1 MAMTIGSNGTT
12 PPLAS
17 GNPDSAEVGAGQLA
31 PSIIPR
37 SSWYALALL
46 FLVNMFGYA
55 DRMALSMLQEQIKAE
70 LHTTDQ
76 QMGLLLGLAFALFYS
91 VLGIPLARLA
101 DRVSRPKLLAAC
113 LVAWSVMT
121 AVSGLSRNFTQLF
134 IARMGVGV
142 GEAGC
147 VPPAHSLIGELFPRD
162 KRALGV
168 GIFQSGAVL
177 GLSAGMLV
185 IGILGEHFG
194 WRVAFQV
201 VGLAGLPLAL
211 LLLLTV
217 RDPRSA
223 QVVEE
228 TRESARQA
236 LSALLGRRA
245 FRHLLLAYSIG
256 SICSF
261 GIIQW
266 VPSFLMR
273 SFGMS
278 MVEVGAW
285 AGLASLISSVSGL
298 LLGGVLVAWLVKR
311 DARWELWLPAI
322 TMGASVPMFVL
333 MCLSPMAWMA
343 IAMKMLANFL
353 GAVGSGVALAT
364 IQSFAEPHRR
374 ATAVSL
380 VLFMSALLGQGL
392 GPFLIGTLSD
402 MLAPTFG
409 RESLRYALLISCS
422 MLAWSVV
429 HYMLSARTSRNDQV
443 D

>member
-1 MAMTIGSNGTT
+1 MTESMQ
-12 PPLAS
+12 AS
-17 GNPDSAEVGAGQLA
+17 GSLPPVTSADADSK
-31 PSIIPR
+31 IPL

-46 FLVNMFGYA
+46 FLVNMFAYA
-55 DRMALSMLQEQIKAE
+55 DRMALAMLQEQIKAE
-70 LHTTDQ
+70 LHTTDA

-91 VLGIPLARLA
+91 TLGIPLARLA
-101 DRVSRPKLLAAC
+101 DRMSRPKLLAAC
-113 LVAWSVMT
+113 LCAWSAMT
-121 AVSGLSRNFTQLF
+121 AVSGLCRNFTQLF

-147 VPPAHSLIGELFPRD
+147 VPPAHSLIGELFPLD

-168 GIFQSGAVL
+168 GIFQSGAVV

-201 VGLAGLPLAL
+201 IGLTGLPLAL
-211 LLLLTV
+211 LMLLTL

-236 LSALLGRRA
+236 LGALLRRRA
-245 FRHLLLAYSIG
+245 FVHLLLAYSVG
-256 SICSF
+256 SICTF

-273 SFGMS
+273 SFGMG

-285 AGLASLISSVSGL
+285 SGLASLISSVSGL

-322 TMGASVPMFVL
+322 TMGAAIPMFVL
-333 MCLSPMAWMA
+333 MCLSPEAWMA
-343 IAMKMLANFL
+343 IAMKMMANFL

-380 VLFMSALLGQGL
+380 VLFLSALLGQGL
-392 GPFLIGTLSD
+392 GPFLIGLFSD
-402 MLAPTFG
+402 LLTPAFG

-422 MLAWSVV
+422 MLVWSVV
-429 HYMLSARTSRNDQV
+429 HYMLSARTSRRDQV

>member
-1 MAMTIGSNGTT
+1 MEQTEESHDG
-12 PPLAS
+12 AS
-17 GNPDSAEVGAGQLA
+17 SGAGA
-31 PSIIPR
+31 SAKIPL

-46 FLVNMFGYA
+46 FLVNMFAYG
-55 DRMALSMLQEQIKAE
+55 DRMALAMLQEQIKAE

-101 DRVSRPKLLAAC
+101 DRISRPKLLAVC
-113 LVAWSVMT
+113 LVAWSIMT
-121 AVSGLSRNFTQLF
+121 AASGYCRNFNQLF

-147 VPPAHSLIGELFPRD
+147 VPAGHSLIGHLFPRE

-168 GIFQSGAVL
+168 GIFQSGAVV

-185 IGILGEHFG
+185 IGVLGERFG
-194 WRVAFQV
+194 WRAAFQV
-201 VGLAGLPLAL
+201 IGLAGLPLAAL
-211 LLLLTV
+211 MLLTL
-217 RDPRSA
+217 RDTRSA
-223 QVVEE
+223 QTAQE

-236 LSALLGRRA
+236 LTALLGRRA
-245 FRHLLLAYSIG
+245 FVHLLLAYSIG
-256 SICSF
+256 SICTF

-273 SFGMS
+273 SFGMG
-278 MVEVGAW
+278 MVAVGAW
-285 AGLASLISSVSGL
+285 SGLASLISSVAGL
-298 LLGGVLVAWLVKR
+298 LLGGVLVAGLVKR

-333 MCLSPMAWMA
+333 MCLSPVAWLA
-343 IAMKMLANFL
+343 ITMKMAANFL

-380 VLFMSALLGQGL
+380 VLFLSALLGQGL

-402 MLAPTFG
+402 LLAPSLG
-409 RESLRYALLISCS
+409 QESLRYALLISCT
-422 MLAWSVV
+422 MLVWSVV
-429 HYMLSARTSRNDQV
+429 HYMLSARTSRRDQV

>member
-1 MAMTIGSNGTT
+1 MQ
-12 PPLAS
+12 AS
-17 GNPDSAEVGAGQLA
+17 GSLPPVTSADADSK
-31 PSIIPR
+31 IPL

-46 FLVNMFGYA
+46 FLVNMFAYA
-55 DRMALSMLQEQIKAE
+55 DRMALAMLQEQIKAE
-70 LHTTDQ
+70 LHTTDA

-91 VLGIPLARLA
+91 TLGIPLARLA
-101 DRVSRPKLLAAC
+101 DRMSRPKLLAAC
-113 LVAWSVMT
+113 LFAWSAMT
-121 AVSGLSRNFTQLF
+121 AVSGLCRNFTQLF

-168 GIFQSGAVL
+168 GIFQSGAVV

-201 VGLAGLPLAL
+201 IGLTGLPLAL
-211 LLLLTV
+211 LMLLTL

-236 LSALLGRRA
+236 LGALLRRRA
-245 FRHLLLAYSIG
+245 FVHLLLAYSVG
-256 SICSF
+256 SICTF

-273 SFGMS
+273 SFGMG

-285 AGLASLISSVSGL
+285 SGLASLISSVSGL

-333 MCLSPMAWMA
+333 MCLSPEAWMA
-343 IAMKMLANFL
+343 ISMKMLANFF
-353 GAVGSGVALAT
+353 GAVGSGVALA
-364 IQSFAEPHRR
+364 
-374 ATAVSL
+374 
-380 VLFMSALLGQGL
+380 LFLSALLGQGL
-392 GPFLIGTLSD
+392 GPFLIGMFSD
-402 MLAPTFG
+402 LLAPTFG
-409 RESLRYALLISCS
+409 QESLRYALLISCS
-422 MLAWSVV
+422 MLVWSVV
-429 HYMLSARTSRNDQV
+429 HYMLSARTSRRDQV

>member
-1 MAMTIGSNGTT
+1 MAKTTSSSGTT
-12 PPLAS
+12 PPKASASPAPMEAGADPLAQ
-17 GNPDSAEVGAGQLA
+17 SA
-31 PSIIPR
+31 IPL

-55 DRMALSMLQEQIKAE
+55 DRMALAMLQEQIKAE

-76 QMGLLLGLAFALFYS
+76 QMGLLLGFAFALFYA

-101 DRVSRPKLLAAC
+101 DRLSRPKLLAAC

-121 AVSGLSRNFTQLF
+121 AVSGLCRNFTQLF

-147 VPPAHSLIGELFPRD
+147 VPPAHSLIGDLFPRN

-177 GLSAGMLV
+177 GLSVGMLA
-185 IGILGEHFG
+185 IGILGQHFG

-201 VGLAGLPLAL
+201 IGAAGLPLAVL
-211 LLLLTV
+211 MVLTL

-223 QVVEE
+223 QVVQE

-236 LSALLGRRA
+236 LAALLGRRA
-245 FRHLLLAYSIG
+245 FLHLLLAYSIG
-256 SICSF
+256 SICTF

-278 MVEVGAW
+278 MVQVGAW

-298 LLGGVLVAWLVKR
+298 LLGGVLVAWLVKH

-322 TMGASVPMFVL
+322 TMGTSVPMFVL
-333 MCLSPMAWMA
+333 MCLSPVAWMA
-343 IAMKMLANFL
+343 IIMKMLANFL

-402 MLAPTFG
+402 MLAPAFG
-409 RESLRYALLISCS
+409 RESLRYALLLSCS
-422 MLAWSVV
+422 MLVWSVV
-429 HYMLSARTSRNDQV
+429 HYLLSARTSRRDQV
-443 D
+443 N